1 MSRYIVRTMFTP
13 ARHSTSECRLLASQI
28 RRNNRHLHV
37 EVRTP
42 QIALVT
48 EVTAPSAFH
57 AVAMACHRFGRAHH
71 AANSALIRARRED

>member
-1 MSRYIVRTMFTP
+1 VSRYVVRTMFTP
-13 ARHSTSECRLLASQI
+13 HRHSTSECRLLADQI
-28 RRNNRHLHV
+28 RRKNRHLHV

-57 AVAMACHRFGRAHH
+57 AVAMACTRFGRAYHLS
-71 AANSALIRARRED
+71 NSALVRARRKD